1 MNSFFLGCA
10 AALAFA
16 GSAAA
21 QDIMAVYDTRLDPH
35 DLVNSNGQPLGSV
48 CAAVQQDRANYHRF
62 KKRGQVDDPDPIFA
76 NSNRTM
82 RARIAGSCI
91 IKPGHEHLHKAV
103 FSGIGYGIIV
113 RVQVLNDAGP
123 LKVLVSE
130 RAG

>member
-1 MNSFFLGCA
+1 MNNFFIGCA

-21 QDIMAVYDTRLDPH
+21 QDIMAVYDARLDPH

-62 KKRGQVDDPDPIFA
+62 KKRGQADDPDPIFA
-76 NSNRTM
+76 NRTM

-91 IKPGHEHLHKAV
+91 IKPGHEHLHRAV

-113 RVQVLNDAGP
+113 RVEVLNDAGA

>member
-1 MNSFFLGCA
+1 MKNFILSCMA
-10 AALAFA
+10 IIALT

-21 QDIMAVYDTRLDPH
+21 QDLMAIYDARLDPH
-35 DLVNSNGQPLGSV
+35 DLVNSSGQPLDSV

-62 KKRGQVDDPDPIFA
+62 KKRGQVDDSDPIFA
-76 NSNRTM
+76 DKTM
-82 RARIAGSCI
+82 RARIAGNCVI
-91 IKPGHEHLHKAV
+91 MPGHEHLRKAV

-113 RVQVLNDAGP
+113 RVQVLNDAGT